1 MVRTAGVD
9 WLPESLD
16 DGAAMAFDTLRA
28 TGRRRR

>member
-16 DGAAMAFDTLRA
+16 DAAATAFDTLGA
-28 TGRRRR
+28 AGR